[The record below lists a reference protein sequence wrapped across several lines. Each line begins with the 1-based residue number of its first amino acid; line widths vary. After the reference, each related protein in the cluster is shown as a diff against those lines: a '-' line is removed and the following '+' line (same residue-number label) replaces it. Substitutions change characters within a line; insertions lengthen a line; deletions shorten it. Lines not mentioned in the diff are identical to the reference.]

1 MSSSTTKITW
11 RRKMR
16 HLRDE
21 QAPVALPPLIG
32 TLTALPLWQSASVI
46 ASYCQAGSEQSP
58 SQVEEAAVSEG
69 KTIVYPRVL
78 GAGEMV
84 FKTGVPRAAFE
95 TNRYGIDEPPATAAT
110 FDVSTIDLFLI
121 PLLACDQF
129 GTRLGYGG
137 GYYDRLLESTAGF
150 RCGLGFD
157 FQRVT
162 ELPKEQHDVRMQAL
176 LTESGLELF

>member
-1 MSSSTTKITW
+1 
-11 RRKMR
+11 MR

-95 TNRYGIDEPPATAAT
+95 TNRYGI
-110 FDVSTIDLFLI
+110 FLI